1 MPLEISEIA
10 VRLSVGSPAGGTSAP
25 SAKGGENAPAQAA
38 QPSPQQI
45 DDLVRTCVQE
55 VLNALRMIEGR

>member
-25 SAKGGENAPAQAA
+25 SPKGGENAPA